1 MAFKIKST
9 LQAVESYLLAS
20 GYFGSNVAVGE
31 PKQPVAGAELSA
43 AIFMGST
50 TVAETTLTKI
60 IEQHMVTIRIYR
72 DMLAEPTES
81 IEFEL
86 GEVSS
91 DIQSDLIGDYDLG
104 ETIRNIDIAGI
115 YGAGMGATWGYVDLG
130 GKMYRIVDI
139 SLPLIVDDSATM
151 AA

>member
-1 MAFKIKST
+1 
-9 LQAVESYLLAS
+9 
-20 GYFGSNVAVGE
+20 
-31 PKQPVAGAELSA
+31 
-43 AIFMGST
+43 
-50 TVAETTLTKI
+50 
-60 IEQHMVTIRIYR
+60 
-72 DMLAEPTES
+72 
-81 IEFEL
+81 
-86 GEVSS
+86 VSS